1 MVSRESYGDPDLTQ
15 SDPTDDAL
23 ATIAS
28 LFEPPEARREA
39 EKPATVE
46 KRAAADR
53 QATAERQHAT
63 AERLVIPNPVD
74 VDGYSKT
81 GPGPIAAIRFKWT
94 VRSTENGDY
103 YVEETIG
110 ANSAPLVNGPM
121 EREAAIKLVDER
133 EREAKLR
140 FDQLRS
146 EMTGRAA
153 AASMARKGA
162 GEA

>member
-1 MVSRESYGDPDLTQ
+1 LAQ

-28 LFEPPEARREA
+28 LFEPAEARREA
-39 EKPATVE
+39 EKPATAQ
-46 KRAAADR
+46 RP
-53 QATAERQHAT
+53 ATAGKHAT

-94 VRSTENGDY
+94 VRTTENGDY

-110 ANSAPLVNGPM
+110 PNSAPLVNGPM
-121 EREAAIKLVDER
+121 AREAAIQLVDER

-140 FDQLRS
+140 FDQLRN

-153 AASMARKGA
+153 AAGMARKGA
-162 GEA
+162 GEL

>member
-1 MVSRESYGDPDLTQ
+1 LTQ

-39 EKPATVE
+39 EKPATTE
-46 KRAAADR
+46 KRAAAEKR
-53 QATAERQHAT
+53 ATAERHAT
-63 AERLVIPNPVD
+63 AERLVIPNPMD
-74 VDGYSKT
+74 IDGYSKT

-94 VRSTENGDY
+94 VRSTENGDH

-121 EREAAIKLVDER
+121 EREAAIRLVDER
-133 EREAKLR
+133 EREAKSR

-162 GEA
+162 GEV

>member
-1 MVSRESYGDPDLTQ
+1 LVSRKSFGDRDLTQ

-39 EKPATVE
+39 EKPATMQ
-46 KRAAADR
+46 KRA
-53 QATAERQHAT
+53 TPEKHAT
-63 AERLVIPNPVD
+63 AERLAIPNPMD

-121 EREAAIKLVDER
+121 VREAAIQLVDER

-146 EMTGRAA
+146 EITGRAA
-153 AASMARKGA
+153 AASMARRGA
-162 GEA
+162 GEG

>member
-1 MVSRESYGDPDLTQ
+1 MAQ

-39 EKPATVE
+39 EKPATQ
-46 KRAAADR
+46 KR
-53 QATAERQHAT
+53 AT

-110 ANSAPLVNGPM
+110 PNSAPLVSGPM
-121 EREAAIKLVDER
+121 AREAAIQLVDER

-153 AASMARKGA
+153 AAGMARKGA
-162 GEA
+162 GEV

>member
-1 MVSRESYGDPDLTQ
+1 VTQ

-28 LFEPPEARREA
+28 LFDPPEVRRETEKQPVAAKQKVA
-39 EKPATVE
+39 EKHP
-46 KRAAADR
+46 
-53 QATAERQHAT
+53 T

-94 VRSTENGDY
+94 VRASENGDY

-110 ANSAPLVNGPM
+110 PSSAPLVNGPM
-121 EREAAIKLVDER
+121 SREAAIRLVDER
-133 EREAKLR
+133 ERDAKQR
-140 FDQLRS
+140 FEQLRS
-146 EMTGRAA
+146 EMSGRAA
-153 AASMARKGA
+153 ANMARSGA

>member
-1 MVSRESYGDPDLTQ
+1 LVSRKSYGDPDLTQ

-39 EKPATVE
+39 EKPVTAE
-46 KRAAADR
+46 KRAAA
-53 QATAERQHAT
+53 EKQHAT

-153 AASMARKGA
+153 AASMARKAA
-162 GEA
+162 GEV

>member
-1 MVSRESYGDPDLTQ
+1 LTQ

-28 LFEPPEARREA
+28 LFEPPEVHREA
-39 EKPATVE
+39 AKPATAG
-46 KRAAADR
+46 K
-53 QATAERQHAT
+53 QATVDRHAAVDRHAT

-110 ANSAPLVNGPM
+110 PNSAPLVNGPM
-121 EREAAIKLVDER
+121 AREAAIMLVDER

-140 FDQLRS
+140 FDQLRN

-153 AASMARKGA
+153 AAGMARKSA

>member
-1 MVSRESYGDPDLTQ
+1 LAQ

-39 EKPATVE
+39 EKPAATE
-46 KRAAADR
+46 KR
-53 QATAERQHAT
+53 AT

-110 ANSAPLVNGPM
+110 PNSAPLVNGPM
-121 EREAAIKLVDER
+121 AREAAIKLVDER

-153 AASMARKGA
+153 AAGMARKGA
-162 GEA
+162 GEV

>member
-1 MVSRESYGDPDLTQ
+1 MRDLRSYLPFRTGVTETGSLAQ

-39 EKPATVE
+39 DEPATAQKPASAQ
-46 KRAAADR
+46 K
-53 QATAERQHAT
+53 HAT

-121 EREAAIKLVDER
+121 AREAAIKLVDER
-133 EREAKLR
+133 ERDAKSR
-140 FDQLRS
+140 FDQFRS
-146 EMTGRAA
+146 EMTGGA
-153 AASMARKGA
+153 AASMARRGA
-162 GEA
+162 DEG

>member
-1 MVSRESYGDPDLTQ
+1 LTQ

-28 LFEPPEARREA
+28 LFEPQEARREA
-39 EKPATVE
+39 EKPATTE
-46 KRAAADR
+46 KRA
-53 QATAERQHAT
+53 TAEKHAT
-63 AERLVIPNPVD
+63 AERLVIPNPMD

-121 EREAAIKLVDER
+121 EREAAIRLVDER

-153 AASMARKGA
+153 AASMARKSA
-162 GEA
+162 GEV

>member
-1 MVSRESYGDPDLTQ
+1 LVSRKSFGDRDLTQ

-39 EKPATVE
+39 EKPATTQ
-46 KRAAADR
+46 KRA
-53 QATAERQHAT
+53 TPEKHAT
-63 AERLVIPNPVD
+63 AERLAIPNPMD

-153 AASMARKGA
+153 AAGMARKGA
-162 GEA
+162 GEV

>member
-1 MVSRESYGDPDLTQ
+1 LTQ

-28 LFEPPEARREA
+28 LFEPPEARRETA
-39 EKPATVE
+39 KPAT
-46 KRAAADR
+46 ADK
-53 QATAERQHAT
+53 HAT

-121 EREAAIKLVDER
+121 AREAAIQLVDER

-153 AASMARKGA
+153 V
-162 GEA
+162 